1 MTSEYSPDPRALT
14 TVKDLA
20 AAGLIQGDRM
30 SQLEPVGHRYAIAI
44 TAAMARAIDPS
55 DPNDPIA
62 RQFLPSEAELES
74 SPTQLSDP
82 IGDERHSPVK
92 GVVHRHRDRALLKLT
107 LVCPVYCRFCF
118 RREMV
123 GPGAGQML
131 TPAELDCALS
141 YIEQHSEIAEVILTG
156 GDPLM
161 LSARRLAT
169 VTRRIELIRHVSL
182 IRYHSRVP
190 VADPGRISNKLVQAV
205 RSNRATWL
213 VVHVNHPREL
223 SMEAITAIS
232 KFIDAGIPVLSQSV
246 LLKGVNDNLETLQRL
261 MRALVA
267 VRVKP
272 YYLHHMDLAPG
283 TAHFRTGVA
292 EGQALVAE
300 LRRTVSGIA
309 FPNYVLDIPGGYAKA
324 QLALSEVATDRPI
337 IGLRDGEGVWHA
349 YREL

>member
-1 MTSEYSPDPRALT
+1 M
-14 TVKDLA
+14 
-20 AAGLIQGDRM
+20 
-30 SQLEPVGHRYAIAI
+30 
-44 TAAMARAIDPS
+44 
-55 DPNDPIA
+55 
-62 RQFLPSEAELES
+62 
-74 SPTQLSDP
+74 
-82 IGDERHSPVK
+82 
-92 GVVHRHRDRALLKLT
+92 
-107 LVCPVYCRFCF
+107 
-118 RREMV
+118 
-123 GPGAGQML
+123 
-131 TPAELDCALS
+131 
-141 YIEQHSEIAEVILTG
+141 ILTG

-161 LSARRLAT
+161 LSARRIAT
-169 VTRRIELIRHVSL
+169 LRGDIESIDHVSL

-205 RSNRATWL
+205 RSNKGHLAC
-213 VVHVNHPREL
+213 VHVNHPREL
-223 SMEAITAIS
+223 VRGGDVPPVS

-337 IGLRDGEGVWHA
+337 IGLSDGEGVWHA